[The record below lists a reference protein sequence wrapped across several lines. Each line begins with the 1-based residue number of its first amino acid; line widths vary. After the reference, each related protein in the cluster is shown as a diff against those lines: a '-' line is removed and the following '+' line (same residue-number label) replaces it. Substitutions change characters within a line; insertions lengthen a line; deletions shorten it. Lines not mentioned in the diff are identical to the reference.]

1 VSDACHLLRIF
12 GALDQT
18 RCRASKQRELTHAEL
33 VMTYYPHNI
42 HHKDCPNG
50 APLSLERTAHIDPDS
65 LVANVTFAQFE
76 RFVTFLVV
84 SLFQILFRDSC
95 FESTTLLCF
104 LLLSHMFPQVPH

>member
-1 VSDACHLLRIF
+1 MSDACHLLRIF
-12 GALDQT
+12 GAFDQT

-76 RFVTFLVV
+76 RYCYIFDCLFFIV
-84 SLFQILFRDSC
+84 SNSASRKLF
-95 FESTTLLCF
+95 
-104 LLLSHMFPQVPH
+104 

>member
-1 VSDACHLLRIF
+1 
-12 GALDQT
+12 LDQT

-76 RFVTFLVV
+76 RYFAFCFNFTVFL
-84 SLFQILFRDSC
+84 ILY
-95 FESTTLLCF
+95 
-104 LLLSHMFPQVPH
+104 Q